1 MFSIKQARKLTLS
14 VLGLGAALTF
24 TSCSEDDSTINPDKQ
39 QENQF
44 VMSLAIQGSDNSFT
58 YYTVPFADVMSG
70 SLSAQGKGIEQPGYF
85 DFTQIGNTIYSIGGL
100 DDVSVVGISKTET
113 GELKQLGN
121 ISFANSLS
129 DIIQADANTL
139 VAVEMSATSNMVKFH
154 TINANSVTVTGTK
167 QNPVSDLTNLA
178 APSYSGMRIS
188 GNQLFLSYYISD
200 PTTFATPHTDVAQ
213 VAVYSYPE
221 LEFQKVIT
229 DTRTGPIGGFN
240 TKTGLIKDEQGNIYA
255 LSNSNPAN
263 GYSQTT
269 KKGGVLRIAN
279 GQTTF
284 DPNYFFDVE
293 AVTSGKN
300 ISHLKYLGNGKALA
314 EINAEANASQARWS
328 DGPLKTAIVDLTA
341 KTVTYINGLPQH
353 AGIGRRLAALQDGN
367 FVYMAIPEGAGIYVY
382 KIDTQNN
389 TATKGAEVQ
398 ANFVAGFSKL

>member
-1 MFSIKQARKLTLS
+1 MFSIKKAKKLALPL
-14 VLGLGAALTF
+14 LGLSAALTF
-24 TSCSEDDSTINPDKQ
+24 TSCSEDDNTNNPDGQ
-39 QENQF
+39 GDQF
-44 VMSLAIQGSDNSFT
+44 VMSLAIQGSNNTFT
-58 YYTVPFADVMSG
+58 YYTVPFADVMTG

-100 DDVSVVGISKTET
+100 DDVNVVGISKTET

-139 VAVEMSATSNMVKFH
+139 VAVEMSSNSNMVKFH
-154 TINANSVTVTGTK
+154 TINANTVTVTSTK
-167 QNPVSDLTNLA
+167 QHPVSDLTNLS

-200 PTTFATPHTDVAQ
+200 PTSFATPHTNEAQ
-213 VAVYSYPE
+213 VAVYSYPD
-221 LEFQKVIT
+221 LAFQKVIT
-229 DTRTGPIGGFN
+229 DTRTGPVGGFN
-240 TKTGLIKDEQGNIYA
+240 TKTGLLKDEQGNIYA

-269 KKGGVLRIAN
+269 KKGGILRIAS

-284 DPNYFFDVE
+284 DQNYFFDVE
-293 AVTSGKN
+293 AVTGGKN

-314 EINAEANASQARWS
+314 EINAEANANQARWS
-328 DGPLKTAIVDLTA
+328 DGPLKTAIVDLNA
-341 KTVTYINGLPQH
+341 KTITYINDLPQH
-353 AGIGRRLAALQDGN
+353 AGNGRRLAALQDGN
-367 FVYMAIPEGAGIYVY
+367 FVYMAIPEGSGIYVY
-382 KIDTQNN
+382 KIDTQNHS
-389 TATKGAEVQ
+389 ATKGAEVQ

>member
-1 MFSIKQARKLTLS
+1 MFSIKQAKKLALP
-14 VLGLGAALTF
+14 VLGLSAALTF
-24 TSCSEDDSTINPDKQ
+24 TSCSEDNDTNTPNAQGD
-39 QENQF
+39 QF
-44 VMSLAIQGSDNSFT
+44 VMSLAIQGSNNTFT
-58 YYTVPFADVMSG
+58 YYTVPFADVMTG

-100 DDVSVVGISKTET
+100 DDVNVVGISKTET

-129 DIIQADANTL
+129 DIIQADANKL
-139 VAVEMSATSNMVKFH
+139 VAVEMSRNSNMVKFH
-154 TINANSVTVTGTK
+154 TINANTVTVTSTK
-167 QNPVSDLTNLA
+167 QHPVSDLTSLS
-178 APSYSGMRIS
+178 APTYSGMRIS

-200 PTTFATPHTDVAQ
+200 PTTFATPHTNEAQ
-213 VAVYSYPE
+213 VAVYSYPD
-221 LEFQKVIT
+221 LAFQKVIT
-229 DTRTGPIGGFN
+229 DTRTGPVGGFN
-240 TKTGLIKDEQGNIYA
+240 TKTGLLKDEQGNIYA

-269 KKGGVLRIAN
+269 KKGGILRIAN

-284 DPNYFFDVE
+284 DQNYFFDVE
-293 AVTSGKN
+293 AVTGGKN

-314 EINAEANASQARWS
+314 EINAEANANQARWS
-328 DGPLKTAIVDLTA
+328 DGPLKTAIVDLNA

-353 AGIGRRLAALQDGN
+353 AGNGRRLAALQDGN
-367 FVYMAIPEGAGIYVY
+367 FVYMAIPEGNGIYVY

-389 TATKGAEVQ
+389 SATKGAEVQ